1 MSFIRTTHSKGK
13 KYKQLVESKWDS
25 KKKQSRIHVIK
36 HLGQVIEVNGAEKL
50 KPSPLKI
57 DSVDKAYPVGKLAIF
72 WKIAEEFRI
81 QKCLQ
86 DALGDDKTSLAILM
100 LVLNQLIGR
109 KSLTKIGKWI
119 SETPLPRWTAI
130 ETEKLTKDYF
140 LSSLDMISGESE
152 NLKLSH
158 SYKIQ
163 NNLTNAWR
171 KIIGNEP
178 EKFLFFQDVTRI
190 KWNGGRTYYAEKG
203 HGMQNGRYHI
213 GFGLIVSKD
222 NYMPV
227 MGYPVRGSHHDTSTI
242 NETIDNFSRWDMKD
256 ITLVWDRGFVS
267 KQNIKS
273 ARDNDIHVLS
283 AGVRSDGGVVD
294 WITKYQDS
302 EIEQWENI
310 LRMAKGKGI
319 YCNEEIGNLYGQE
332 CRIVVTLDPSKR
344 NHSRVERDLLLQT
357 LKLEKS
363 KEAIAKLKKDMGPII
378 LSSRGRRGYKLD
390 KNKEELARKCDGR
403 SLFFSTDIKMD
414 GKEIVKTYF
423 QKDYIE
429 KAFRFLRGD
438 ACLSPVKYQLP
449 GRVEAYLSVVD
460 FISYELIAAVLW
472 KINKYK
478 LGVSYNELLDEASKI
493 YEIEFTSKNS
503 KIFRWTHVTKN
514 IEKMFKPFHILDL
527 KT

>member
-1 MSFIRTTHSKGK
+1 
-13 KYKQLVESKWDS
+13 
-25 KKKQSRIHVIK
+25 
-36 HLGQVIEVNGAEKL
+36 
-50 KPSPLKI
+50 
-57 DSVDKAYPVGKLAIF
+57 
-72 WKIAEEFRI
+72 
-81 QKCLQ
+81 
-86 DALGDDKTSLAILM
+86 
-100 LVLNQLIGR
+100 
-109 KSLTKIGKWI
+109 
-119 SETPLPRWTAI
+119 
-130 ETEKLTKDYF
+130 
-140 LSSLDMISGESE
+140 
-152 NLKLSH
+152 
-158 SYKIQ
+158 
-163 NNLTNAWR
+163 
-171 KIIGNEP
+171 
-178 EKFLFFQDVTRI
+178 
-190 KWNGGRTYYAEKG
+190 
-203 HGMQNGRYHI
+203 
-213 GFGLIVSKD
+213 
-222 NYMPV
+222 
-227 MGYPVRGSHHDTSTI
+227 
-242 NETIDNFSRWDMKD
+242 MKD

-302 EIEQWENI
+302 EIERWENI

-319 YCNEEIGNLYGQE
+319 YCKEEIGNLYGQE
-332 CRIVVTLDPSKR
+332 CRIVITLDPSKR